1 MTEDG
6 EREEAERAA
15 GQEPRRP
22 RVVDKRVSS
31 RTGQESPA
39 PAPEPTGAAPA
50 PQPETPERT
59 GPEEPATGDAP
70 AATPQASPEGERMW
84 TPEQEAEAQRLLEA
98 MTQTPALDWIL
109 NSAVTLANVAGVKLD
124 AGDLPGAQLAIDA
137 LAALVNGLGDRLA
150 QAEQPLRQSLSQLQM
165 AYAQTAA
172 TPPGQKNP

>member
-31 RTGQESPA
+31 RSGQVPSA
-39 PAPEPTGAAPA
+39 PAPETRSPEPDPEPPEPTRA
-50 PQPETPERT
+50 
-59 GPEEPATGDAP
+59 EEPPTGDAP
-70 AATPQASPEGERMW
+70 AAAPQASPEGERVW
-84 TPEQEAEAQRLLEA
+84 TPEQEAEAQRMLEA

-124 AGDLPGAQLAIDA
+124 AGDLPGAQMAIDA

-172 TPPGQKNP
+172 TPPGQKNA